1 MSASSDEQRLARMRR
16 VWRAEAPEAEVVAKA
31 YHRFTRVQP
40 RARHWSFELVVAAA
54 VAGGLLLVFGRGGFL
69 GSSSERA
76 PGDVASSVAAEE
88 VGAGSLEPSLAASTR
103 GLGTQTAPS
112 SVPAGLWLERAGALT
127 PVTPGVQYRVAAG
140 ESVGVFVEGER
151 HLVVGPKTFEVALEV
166 DRASGFR
173 LYQSDAAP
181 PLGSASK
188 DSVDGKQPRE
198 HEEAPNVA
206 SQSNLGPSSWIRAA
220 EAMRK
225 GDAAA
230 AERELQALS
239 RSASTETRDAAELT
253 LAQLW
258 LTHGPRA
265 RALPVLTRLSHEG
278 ATARIRRRAAELI
291 SSVTPSGSTGAFPPP

>member
-31 YHRFTRVQP
+31 YQRFTRVQP

-54 VAGGLLLVFGRGGFL
+54 VAGGLLLAFGRGGFL
-69 GSSSERA
+69 GSSQRA
-76 PGDVASSVAAEE
+76 KESPSSPLAAEAVGSGNPELPMASS
-88 VGAGSLEPSLAASTR
+88 AGGRS
-103 GLGTQTAPS
+103 TQTPS

-127 PVTPGVQYRVAAG
+127 QVTPGVQYSVAAG

-151 HLVVGPKTFEVALEV
+151 HVVVGPRTFEVALEV

-198 HEEAPNVA
+198 HESSPSVTSRA
-206 SQSNLGPSSWIRAA
+206 SLASSSWIRAA
-220 EAMRK
+220 EAMRE
-225 GDAAA
+225 GDAVA

-265 RALPVLTRLSHEG
+265 RALPVLARLSHEG